1 MTIQSSGAIKF
12 SDIENE
18 FGVSQSRSLSTYYG
32 FDIGVIPSGGS
43 IKFSNF
49 YGSIINARRNI
60 SSVQNFNARNDF
72 PNASI
77 VGGLK
82 SISTVINN
90 NQAVK
95 FIISFNGL
103 VSASDTSQSAFDTGQ
118 GFPTGSSIYL
128 INNNYIVGAGGA
140 GGNNSGGAGGSGGT
154 AITLRM
160 PTYIQNNGVIA
171 GGGGG
176 GGANVDVDGFW
187 TEYYSCNQVVYSKT
201 TSRGGGGGGG
211 AGSVVGKGG
220 TINGSSGTLITG
232 GNGGSGET
240 TTDGSARAVSG
251 AGAKGGDLGGA
262 GSNCTGGGA
271 GGAAGKYIN
280 GQSYLIWLKVG
291 TVAGGIS

>member
-32 FDIGVIPSGGS
+32 FDDGVIPSGGP

-60 SSVQNFNARNDF
+60 SGVRNFNARNDF

-82 SISTVINN
+82 STSTVIGN

-95 FIISFNGL
+95 LIVTCSGIID
-103 VSASDTSQSAFDTGQ
+103 ASDTSTSAFDTGVN
-118 GFPTGSSIYL
+118 FPTGSSIYL
-128 INNNYIVGAGGA
+128 INNGYIVGAGGA
-140 GGNNSGGAGGSGGT
+140 GGNNSGGGGGSGGT
-154 AITLRM
+154 AITLRI
-160 PTYIQNNGVIA
+160 PTSINNNGTIA

-176 GGANVDVDGFW
+176 GGANVDVTGYW
-187 TEYYSCNQVVYSKT
+187 TEYYSCNQRVDSST

-211 AGSVVGKGG
+211 AGSVAGTGG
-220 TINGSSGTLITG
+220 TINGSPGTLNTG
-232 GNGGSGET
+232 GSGGSGET
-240 TTDGSARAVSG
+240 TTNGSARAVSG
-251 AGAKGGDLGGA
+251 SGANGGNLGES
-262 GSNCTGGGA
+262 GSNCPGGGS
-271 GGAAGKYIN
+271 GGAAGNYIN
-280 GQSYLIWLKVG
+280 GQSYLTWLKVG
-291 TVAGGIS
+291 VIAGGVV